1 MVRRGTLIYRVL
13 FIVSLIIAL
22 ALVYL
27 SFSFDFTTSLAILI
41 ISAFPFI
48 IALSYFSL
56 SMQENQN

>member
-1 MVRRGTLIYRVL
+1 MVRRGTTIYRVL

-27 SFSFDFTTSLAILI
+27 SFSFDTTTSLAILI

-48 IALSYFSL
+48 IAFSYFSL
-56 SMQENQN
+56 SVQENLN